1 MGGRVPGAAL
11 GTCPRSSPS
20 PPVRNRR
27 PRGSSERGHVVA
39 PGRRHA
45 FRVTCPGLFQVAPSG
60 LQKRGHNVAVS
71 GLPIGSPVSGQP
83 PVAAHPVRTGTRS
96 RAGTAL
102 GTCPRSCPASSSS
115 GISWPSVTALLS
127 MKISG
132 GRPGMGL
139 HSGGLTYLLA
149 GMYNESDA
157 DWRDAGP
164 VPARFQECLCGIC
177 SECWEYGTQN
187 GTYVRS
193 MTLAGPCVWLS
204 HSPRCFGA
212 SRDFRPELP
221 AGRPRCVV
229 RSV

>member
-1 MGGRVPGAAL
+1 MTASPEISPARHVSSCSAGVSPAFLILWWTEWTEWTDGGARSRGGAWNMSPFFAI
-11 GTCPRSSPS
+11 SS
-20 PPVRNRR
+20 
-27 PRGSSERGHVVA
+27 SSE
-39 PGRRHA
+39 P
-45 FRVTCPGLFQVAPSG
+45 APS
-60 LQKRGHNVAVS
+60 RV
-71 GLPIGSPVSGQP
+71 I
-83 PVAAHPVRTGTRS
+83 RTGTRS
-96 RAGTAL
+96 RAGTAR

-164 VPARFQECLCGIC
+164 VPEWFQECLCGIC

-193 MTLAGPCVWLS
+193 MTVAGPCVWLS

-221 AGRPRCVV
+221 AGRPCCVV